1 MKHATQGKACAVATP
16 RATGAH
22 RANTNTRSFV
32 PDAKHGACFALLKVV
47 PVTPPGNKKQP
58 VLFFRRHDEVA
69 MGFRVC
75 LYSRHQ
81 DSATITGSHRAP
93 EGAGAVRTE
102 WVDRSQ
108 AWDSTA
114 DRSDTGY
121 ARRLEAING
130 PGKWL
135 ARTCLPALVPL
146 AGKAVLAAVDFG
158 IPKPRSWRGSTSPM
172 GSQPIVSEK
181 LSGRLTG
188 CRAFAREL
196 RDSLRTHRNS
206 SILTALS
213 CEGTFSDN
221 AVIATSH
228 CHGPSARRMARK
240 RGSPAGGWRGVKKRR
255 FVQR

>member
-1 MKHATQGKACAVATP
+1 MRRRYPSRCW
-16 RATGAH
+16 RR

-32 PDAKHGACFALLKVV
+32 PAAKHATCFSLSKIV
-47 PVTPPGNKKQP
+47 PVMPPRNKKQP
-58 VLFFRRHDEVA
+58 VLFFRRHDKVA

-81 DSATITGSHRAP
+81 DSATITRSHRAP
-93 EGAGAVRTE
+93 EGAGEVRTE

-114 DRSDTGY
+114 DRPDTGY
-121 ARRLEAING
+121 ARRLEATG
-130 PGKWL
+130 RPGKWL

-146 AGKAVLAAVDFG
+146 AGKPVLAAVDFG

-172 GSQPIVSEK
+172 GSQPIVFAK
-181 LSGRLTG
+181 FLGRLTR

-196 RDSLRTHRNS
+196 RRSLRIRRSTS
-206 SILTALS
+206 VLTALS
-213 CEGTFSDN
+213 YGGTFSDN
-221 AVIATSH
+221 AVMATSH
-228 CHGPSARRMARK
+228 RHGPSVRRMARK
-240 RGSPAGGWRGVKKRR
+240 RGSPTGGWRWVKERR